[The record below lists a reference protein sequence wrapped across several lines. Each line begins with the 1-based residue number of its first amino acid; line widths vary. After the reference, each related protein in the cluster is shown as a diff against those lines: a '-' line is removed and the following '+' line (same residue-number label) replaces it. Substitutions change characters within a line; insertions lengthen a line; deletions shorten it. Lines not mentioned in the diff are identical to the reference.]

1 MPITA
6 YNVKTKEKGVVM
18 QNPVI
23 HQTKK
28 GGYMAKGTCGKSGAK
43 LCAMMSKEK
52 ALAAI
57 ESGEAEKAF

>member
-6 YNVKTKEKGVVM
+6 YNVKTKEKNVVM

-23 HQTKK
+23 TQTKK
-28 GGYMAKGTCGKSGAK
+28 GGYMAKGTCEKTGVTM
-43 LCAMMSKEK
+43 CAMMSKEK

>member
-23 HQTKK
+23 SQTKK
-28 GGYMAKGTCGKSGAK
+28 GGYIAKGTCGKSGAK
-43 LCAMMSKEK
+43 LCAILSKDK

-57 ESGEAEKAF
+57 ESGEATKDF

>member
-23 HQTKK
+23 TQTKK
-28 GGYMAKGTCGKSGAK
+28 RRLHGQRHMW
-43 LCAMMSKEK
+43 
-52 ALAAI
+52 
-57 ESGEAEKAF
+57 

>member
-23 HQTKK
+23 TQTKK
-28 GGYMAKGTCGKSGAK
+28 GGYIAKGTCAKSGAT
-43 LCAMMSKEK
+43 LCAILSKDK

-57 ESGEAEKAF
+57 ESGEAKKGF

>member
-23 HQTKK
+23 TQTKK
-28 GGYMAKGTCGKSGAK
+28 GGYMAKGTCGKSGAT
-43 LCAMMSKEK
+43 LCAILSKEK

-57 ESGEAEKAF
+57 ESGEATKGF

>member
-18 QNPVI
+18 QNPI
-23 HQTKK
+23 ITQTKK
-28 GGYMAKGTCGKSGAK
+28 GGYMAKGTCAKSGAT
-43 LCAMMSKEK
+43 LCAILSKDK

-57 ESGEAEKAF
+57 ESGEATKGF

>member
-23 HQTKK
+23 TQTKK
-28 GGYMAKGTCGKSGAK
+28 GGYMAKGTCGKSGAT
-43 LCAMMSKEK
+43 LCAILSKDK

-57 ESGEAEKAF
+57 ESGEAKKGF

>member
-6 YNVKTKEKGVVM
+6 YCVKTKKKNVEM

-23 HQTKK
+23 TQTKK
-28 GGYMAKGTCGKSGAK
+28 GGYMAKGTCPETGTVM
-43 LCAMMSKEK
+43 CAIMSKDK

-57 ESGEAEKAF
+57 ESGEASKGF

>member
-28 GGYMAKGTCGKSGAK
+28 GGYMAKGTCEKSGAK

>member
-23 HQTKK
+23 TQTKK
-28 GGYMAKGTCGKSGAK
+28 GGYMAKGTCAKSGAT
-43 LCAMMSKEK
+43 LCAILSKDK

-57 ESGEAEKAF
+57 ESGEATKGF

>member
-23 HQTKK
+23 YQTKK
-28 GGYMAKGTCGKSGAK
+28 GGYMAKGTCPKSGAK
-43 LCAMMSKEK
+43 LCAILSKDK
-52 ALAAI
+52 AMAAI
-57 ESGEAEKAF
+57 ESGEATKGF

>member
-18 QNPVI
+18 QDPVI
-23 HQTKK
+23 TQTKK
-28 GGYMAKGTCGKSGAK
+28 GGYMAKGTCAKSGAT
-43 LCAMMSKEK
+43 LCALLSKDN

-57 ESGEAEKAF
+57 ESGEAKKGF